1 MHGGEGLLPS
11 TKAHAG
17 DSRDASCSSSTRTTC
32 TPEGEKRGKLR
43 GGDEGDRIPPS
54 PPLGK
59 DKKDAKGGRAVSVS
73 RGEQEE
79 RKVLYPPPPPLHFT
93 SRGVSEQ
100 LCVCV
105 SVGPSVGPPAR
116 PLFLFSPSSVR
127 WRHILLENT
136 PAAYVQS
143 RGAGKTEGKS
153 YHLLLVGRKQYFSRR
168 CLPPPPCLVWA
179 RRPFPKRAILA
190 TRHKKEEGRRRKT
203 AAHFLTCMPDRP
215 RHTQVF
221 LLPFSS
227 SLGSNTTIWQQKEGG
242 MGCNTRLR
250 PPLSSGPPPIFP
262 LSCAR
267 AK

>member
-1 MHGGEGLLPS
+1 M
-11 TKAHAG
+11 
-17 DSRDASCSSSTRTTC
+17 
-32 TPEGEKRGKLR
+32 
-43 GGDEGDRIPPS
+43 
-54 PPLGK
+54 
-59 DKKDAKGGRAVSVS
+59 
-73 RGEQEE
+73 
-79 RKVLYPPPPPLHFT
+79 LYPPSPPPLHFT

-105 SVGPSVGPPAR
+105 SVGRPLSRAAR
-116 PLFLFSPSSVR
+116 PLFLFPPPSSVR

-168 CLPPPPCLVWA
+168 CLPPPCLVWA

-227 SLGSNTTIWQQKEGG
+227 SLGGNATIWQQKEEG

-250 PPLSSGPPPIFP
+250 PTLLFLLALLPFSRCRVQGPNKRKTASSSGGRSPLPIPLGFP
-262 LSCAR
+262 REKRRGGAH
-267 AK
+267 

>member
-1 MHGGEGLLPS
+1 MEEKVSSPPLKHMPG
-11 TKAHAG
+11 TAG
-17 DSRDASCSSSTRTTC
+17 TGTDASCSSSTRTTC

-43 GGDEGDRIPPS
+43 GGDEGDRIPP

-59 DKKDAKGGRAVSVS
+59 DKKERCKRRASGVCLE
-73 RGEQEE
+73 GEEE

-105 SVGPSVGPPAR
+105 SVGLSVPPPA
-116 PLFLFSPSSVR
+116 LSFSSPPSSVR

-143 RGAGKTEGKS
+143 GGAGKREGKS

-168 CLPPPPCLVWA
+168 CLPPPCLVWA

-190 TRHKKEEGRRRKT
+190 TRHKKEEEKDCCT
-203 AAHFLTCMPDRP
+203 FLDM
-215 RHTQVF
+215 H
-221 LLPFSS
+221 
-227 SLGSNTTIWQQKEGG
+227 
-242 MGCNTRLR
+242 
-250 PPLSSGPPPIFP
+250 
-262 LSCAR
+262 A
-267 AK
+267 

>member
-1 MHGGEGLLPS
+1 MQKAGERCLSRGGSRRRGKCYIPPLLLPS
-11 TKAHAG
+11 T
-17 DSRDASCSSSTRTTC
+17 
-32 TPEGEKRGKLR
+32 L
-43 GGDEGDRIPPS
+43 PPAELVNNS
-54 PPLGK
+54 
-59 DKKDAKGGRAVSVS
+59 A
-73 RGEQEE
+73 
-79 RKVLYPPPPPLHFT
+79 
-93 SRGVSEQ
+93 
-100 LCVCV
+100 CVCR
-105 SVGPSVGPPAR
+105 SVGPAAAR
-116 PLFLFSPSSVR
+116 TLFLFPPSSVR

-143 RGAGKTEGKS
+143 GGAGKREGKS

-168 CLPPPPCLVWA
+168 CLPPPCLAWA

-221 LLPFSS
+221 LFPFSS
-227 SLGSNTTIWQQKEGG
+227 SLGENATIWQQKGKGG
-242 MGCNTRLR
+242 DGMQHPSVPY

>member
-1 MHGGEGLLPS
+1 M
-11 TKAHAG
+11 HAG
-17 DSRDASCSSSTRTTC
+17 RRK
-32 TPEGEKRGKLR
+32 EGKVERWRRGR
-43 GGDEGDRIPPS
+43 QNP
-54 PPLGK
+54 PPLLWGRIR
-59 DKKDAKGGRAVSVS
+59 KKDAKGGRAVSVS

-105 SVGPSVGPPAR
+105 CRSVGPAAR
-116 PLFLFSPSSVR
+116 HLFLFPPPSSVR

-143 RGAGKTEGKS
+143 RGAGKREGKS

-168 CLPPPPCLVWA
+168 CLLPPPTCLVWA

-227 SLGSNTTIWQQKEGG
+227 SLGSNATIWQQKEGG
-242 MGCNTRLR
+242 MGCNTRLC